1 MSNFVPIFA
10 FTCAYNNKYVRAYE
24 TFGQRLQSNK
34 ERRKNMAVNFVTY
47 NTAEERLAAFRRSV
61 SLRKEWEAKM
71 APAMKQYREK
81 VNAGKK

>member
-1 MSNFVPIFA
+1 MSI
-10 FTCAYNNKYVRAYE
+10 RE
-24 TFGQRLQSNK
+24 IRGQRKIDRVKQ

-81 VNAGKK
+81 VNAGRK

>member
-1 MSNFVPIFA
+1 MY
-10 FTCAYNNKYVRAYE
+10 TRA
-24 TFGQRLQSNK
+24 RLLDRDNRVK
-34 ERRKNMAVNFVTY
+34 TKREERNMAVNFVTY

>member
-1 MSNFVPIFA
+1 
-10 FTCAYNNKYVRAYE
+10 
-24 TFGQRLQSNK
+24 
-34 ERRKNMAVNFVTY
+34 MAVNFVTY

-81 VNAGKK
+81 VSCR

>member
-1 MSNFVPIFA
+1 VI
-10 FTCAYNNKYVRAYE
+10 R
-24 TFGQRLQSNK
+24 GQRKINRVTK
-34 ERRKNMAVNFVTY
+34 REERNMAVNFVTY

-81 VNAGKK
+81 VSCR

>member
-1 MSNFVPIFA
+1 MY
-10 FTCAYNNKYVRAYE
+10 TRVRLLDRDNRVKTKRE
-24 TFGQRLQSNK
+24 
-34 ERRKNMAVNFVTY
+34 ERNMAVNFVTY

>member
-1 MSNFVPIFA
+1 
-10 FTCAYNNKYVRAYE
+10 
-24 TFGQRLQSNK
+24 
-34 ERRKNMAVNFVTY
+34 MAVNFVTY

-81 VNAGKK
+81 VMQERND